1 MKHAFRSLG
10 AIALLATAIVAQAD
24 QFIFQQF
31 DVSNDPAC
39 WVAPEWRD

>member
-1 MKHAFRSLG
+1 MKHLIATLS
-10 AIALLATAIVAQAD
+10 AIGLLAAAALVQAEP
-24 QFIFQQF
+24 IPLGEF